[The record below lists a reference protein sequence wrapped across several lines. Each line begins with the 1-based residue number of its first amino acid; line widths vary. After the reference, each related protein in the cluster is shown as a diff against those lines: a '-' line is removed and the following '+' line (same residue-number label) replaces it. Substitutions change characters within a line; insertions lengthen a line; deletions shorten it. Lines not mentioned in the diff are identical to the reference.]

1 MLMYI
6 VIPTII
12 YHITTHMHT
21 FWLPESGMEPEFM
34 EFWNF
39 GLKWMRDVMII
50 NETQIEIIFT

>member
-21 FWLPESGMEPEFM
+21 FWLPESGMEPEFW
-34 EFWNF
+34 EFWILVSNEWE
-39 GLKWMRDVMII
+39 LK
-50 NETQIEIIFT
+50 IEIIFT